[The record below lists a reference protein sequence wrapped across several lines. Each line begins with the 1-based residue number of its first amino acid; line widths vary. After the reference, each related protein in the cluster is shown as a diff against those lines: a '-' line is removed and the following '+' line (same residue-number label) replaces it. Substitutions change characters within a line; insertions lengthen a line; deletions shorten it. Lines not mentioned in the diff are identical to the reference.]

1 MKRIEP
7 HGQDLRGGIIV
18 TIFLRKNPL
27 DFYLFYFLKDFMDI
41 PSPDKHFSGQQME
54 SLRQAFIIFDRDRDG
69 HINKQELAMV
79 GGCLPMV
86 IPKKIELLFRAKVYQ
101 PCCVSL

>member
-1 MKRIEP
+1 
-7 HGQDLRGGIIV
+7 
-18 TIFLRKNPL
+18 
-27 DFYLFYFLKDFMDI
+27 MDI

-79 GGCLPMV
+79 GCLLMV
-86 IPKKIELLFRAKVYQ
+86 NPNKIKDLK
-101 PCCVSL
+101 

>member
-1 MKRIEP
+1 
-7 HGQDLRGGIIV
+7 
-18 TIFLRKNPL
+18 
-27 DFYLFYFLKDFMDI
+27 MDI

-79 GGCLPMV
+79 GGCCLWLIKSKQEALNV
-86 IPKKIELLFRAKVYQ
+86 HFEL
-101 PCCVSL
+101 